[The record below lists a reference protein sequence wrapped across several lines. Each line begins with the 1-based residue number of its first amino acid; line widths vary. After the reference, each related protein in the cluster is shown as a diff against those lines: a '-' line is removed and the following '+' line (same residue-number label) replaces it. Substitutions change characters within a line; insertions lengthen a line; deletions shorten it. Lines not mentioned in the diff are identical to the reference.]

1 MADEQ
6 FANKRKERKKTR
18 HEKGKI
24 ENKDTNALVN

>member
-1 MADEQ
+1 MDNLQWKEI
-6 FANKRKERKKTR
+6 KERKKTR